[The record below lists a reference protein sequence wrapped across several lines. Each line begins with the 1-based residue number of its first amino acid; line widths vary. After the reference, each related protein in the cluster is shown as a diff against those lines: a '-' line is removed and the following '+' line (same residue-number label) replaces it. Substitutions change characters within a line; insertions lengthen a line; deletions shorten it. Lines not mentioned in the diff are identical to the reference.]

1 MAKCRAGINLC
12 PGPGDKGGTSVNVNE
27 TPEMT
32 GAHALTVVDMGIDT
46 HQEPLVYMRE
56 DCHVC
61 RAEGFNASSRVQLKV
76 NGNRLIATLNIVDS
90 ATLPPGHVGL
100 SRIAIERLE
109 VANGDR
115 VFVDHAPVVVSFSAV
130 RKKVY
135 GHTLSDSEIQSI
147 ITDIS
152 EHRYSD
158 VEIGCFLSVCA
169 GRRLDLE
176 EIIGLTKAMVAAGK
190 RLSWANSDR
199 VFDKH
204 CIGGLPG
211 NRTTPLVV
219 AIVSAAGLIIPK
231 TSSRA
236 ITSPAGT
243 ADTMET
249 LTEVNLSVK
258 DIQRVVSET
267 GACLVWGGAVSLSPA
282 DDLLIRIERALNL
295 DGEGQLIASVL
306 SKKIA
311 AGSTHVIIDIPVGPT
326 AKVRSQADAEY
337 LSSLF
342 AQVGKACGIQVRC
355 VITDG
360 SCPVGAGI
368 GPVEE
373 ARDILAVLRQE
384 PGAPQD
390 LRRRA
395 LMLSAHLLDFAQG
408 CGLDKAG
415 DKAREILD
423 GGAAWQ
429 QFERLLEAQG
439 GMKTLPQAR
448 YSKTQTSD
456 RTGVIQSIDNRK
468 LARLAKLAGAPSDP
482 GAGLRLHV
490 NVGSH
495 LVVGGEVF
503 TLYTDS
509 VGEQDYALNY
519 YRDNPDMF
527 VIGEVG

>member
-1 MAKCRAGINLC
+1 MANSK
-12 PGPGDKGGTSVNVNE
+12 
-27 TPEMT
+27 
-32 GAHALTVVDMGIDT
+32 ALVVIDMGIDT

-61 RAEGFNASSRVQLKV
+61 RAEGFNASSRVLLKT
-76 NGNRLIATLNIVDS
+76 NDKHLIATLNIVDN
-90 ATLPPGHVGL
+90 TKLPPDHVGL
-100 SRIAIERLE
+100 SRIAIKRLD
-109 VANGDR
+109 VTDGDR
-115 VFVDHAPVVVSFSAV
+115 ILVTHAPVILSFSAV

-135 GHTLSDSEIQSI
+135 GHTLSDREILSI
-147 ITDIS
+147 VSDIS

-158 VEIGCFLSVCA
+158 VEIGSFLSVCA
-169 GRRLDLE
+169 GRRLDPG
-176 EIIGLTKAMVAAGK
+176 EIISLTQAMVSCGK
-190 RLSWANSDR
+190 RLSWSHKGG

-249 LTEVNLSVK
+249 LTNVKLQVK
-258 DIQRVVSET
+258 DIQRVVAET
-267 GACLVWGGAVSLSPA
+267 GACLAWGGAMNLSPA

-311 AGSTHVIIDIPVGPT
+311 AGSTHVIIDIPVGHT
-326 AKVRSQADAEY
+326 AKVRSQTDAEY

-342 AQVGKACGIQVRC
+342 AQVGEACGIQVRC

-360 SCPVGAGI
+360 SRPVGAGI

-373 ARDILAVLRQE
+373 ARDILAILKQE
-384 PGAPQD
+384 ANAPQD
-390 LRRRA
+390 LRDRA

-408 CGLDKAG
+408 DGFDKSR
-415 DKAREILD
+415 DKARDLLD
-423 GGAAWQ
+423 SGAAWQ
-429 QFERLLEAQG
+429 QFERILAAQG
-439 GMKTLPQAR
+439 GIKTLPQAG
-448 YSKTQTSD
+448 YQKTQTTSI
-456 RTGVIQSIDNRK
+456 RGVIQSIDNRK
-468 LARLAKLAGAPSDP
+468 LARLAKLAGAPFDP
-482 GAGLRLHV
+482 AAGLRLHA

-495 LVVGGEVF
+495 VSRGDALF

-509 VGEQDYALNY
+509 AGEQDYALAY
-519 YRDNPDMF
+519 YRDNPGIF
-527 VIGEVG
+527 VIGDDK